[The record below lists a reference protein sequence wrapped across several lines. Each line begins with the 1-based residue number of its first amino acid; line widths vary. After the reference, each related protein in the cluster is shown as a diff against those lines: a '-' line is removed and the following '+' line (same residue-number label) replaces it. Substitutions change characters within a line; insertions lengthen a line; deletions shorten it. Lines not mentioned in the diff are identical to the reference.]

1 MKKKNF
7 ILGAGISGLSASYHL
22 NKKGYSSIILEK
34 KNKAG
39 GLLDNF
45 KIKGFIFDHFVHLS
59 LAKDK
64 YVRNFFA
71 KSANY
76 HQHNPTPNNFYKDK
90 WITHSPQNHLYPLGI
105 KEKIKVIKDF
115 IFRKKFKEKNIK
127 NYEQWLRSIY
137 GNYFAE
143 NFPMVYTKKYWTIT
157 AKQMSSKWVSF
168 RMNIPKLF
176 DIIKG
181 SLFPVYNNTYYAK
194 NLRYPKFGGY
204 KSFLN
209 ILLKQNNIKLN
220 QEIEEINI
228 KQKTILIKNK
238 KIVYDNIISSVPLT
252 EICKIIKPIPK
263 KVLLASKKLSYTS
276 GVLVSLGFSKKIN
289 TEMWFYI
296 YDKNIK
302 AARVH
307 SPSMKSYNNVPKGC
321 SSLQAEIY
329 LNKDEKI
336 NLTKLKKIENSTIKS
351 LIKMKLFKK
360 EDILVKDARY
370 VKFANV
376 LFDKDIYKNRKIVK
390 DYLLKNKIVPIG
402 RFGEWEYLWSD
413 QAFLSGKNAAD
424 SLANNL

>member
-1 MKKKNF
+1 MKKKIF

-22 NKKGYSSIILEK
+22 KKKGYSSIVLEK
-34 KNKAG
+34 KNKPG

-45 KIKGFIFDHFVHLS
+45 KIKGFTFDHFVHLS

-64 YVRNFFA
+64 YVKNFFA

-76 HQHNPTPNNFYKDK
+76 HVHNPTPNNFYKGK
-90 WITHSPQNHLYPLGI
+90 WITHSPQNHLFPLGI
-105 KEKIKVIKDF
+105 KEKIKIIKDF

-137 GNYFAE
+137 GNYFAQ

-176 DIIKG
+176 DVIKG
-181 SLFPVYNNTYYAK
+181 SIFPVYNNTYYAK
-194 NLRYPKFGGY
+194 NLRYPKSGGY

-209 ILLKQNNIKLN
+209 ILLKQDNIKLN
-220 QEIEEINI
+220 QEINEINV
-228 KQKTILIKNK
+228 KKKNILIKNK
-238 KIVYDNIISSVPLT
+238 KIAYDNIISSVPLT
-252 EICKIIKPIPK
+252 ELCKIIKPIPK
-263 KVLLASKKLSYTS
+263 KILAASKKLNYTS

-302 AARVH
+302 SARVY

-329 LNKDEKI
+329 LNKNEKI
-336 NLTKLKKIENSTIKS
+336 NSTKIKKIENNTIKS

-360 EDILVKDARY
+360 EDIILKDVRY

-376 LFDKDIYKNRKIVK
+376 LFDKNIYKNRKIVK
-390 DYLLKNKIVPIG
+390 DYLVKNNIVPIG
-402 RFGEWEYLWSD
+402 RFGEWDYLWSD
-413 QAFLSGKNAAD
+413 QAFLSGKNAGD
-424 SLANNL
+424 KLANNL